1 MSNRPNMGHRELVIL
16 AVGPIRL
23 GETHMRVFERLGRRS
38 GYKPET
44 LAKFWKGQNDSK
56 RLAAKLSAIA
66 EQNRALAATLAQSDP
81 ELALSYSYLAGALAA
96 LAGRRG

>member
-1 MSNRPNMGHRELVIL
+1 MTDMPKMGHRELVI
-16 AVGPIRL
+16 AAAGPVRL
-23 GETHMRVFERLGRRS
+23 GETHMRVFERLGKRS

-56 RLAAKLSAIA
+56 RVAARLAAIA
-66 EQNRALAATLAQSDP
+66 EQNRTLAATLAQSDP